1 MLDSNLKKNESPAH
15 ACIIW
20 MHGLGAD
27 ASDMAGLA
35 AQPPIS
41 ELPVS
46 HIFMD
51 APVRPVTINAG
62 MKMRAWYDI
71 IGFELS
77 DREDKEGIL
86 QSQAQ
91 IFEVINAQ
99 LNAGFRADQI
109 VLAGFSQ
116 GGAMALHT
124 ALHCNLPLAGVIA
137 LSAYLPL
144 ALECKPVLS
153 QDTPIFLG
161 FGQFDPVVIPE
172 WTKVSGRWLVAN
184 GYNQITLQQYP
195 MEHAI
200 CGEEIND
207 IALWLSNHLRGVEAI

>member
-1 MLDSNLKKNESPAH
+1 MVLNTNVNENQSPTQG
-15 ACIIW
+15 CIIW

-35 AQPPIS
+35 AHPSIAA
-41 ELPVS
+41 LPFT
-46 HIFMD
+46 HIFID

-99 LNAGFRADQI
+99 LNAGFQADQI
-109 VLAGFSQ
+109 MLAGFSQ
-116 GGAMALHT
+116 GGAMALRT

-144 ALECKPVLS
+144 ALECNPVLS
-153 QDTPIFLG
+153 RNTPIFLG
-161 FGQFDPVVIPE
+161 LGQFDPVVIPQ
-172 WTKVSGRWLVAN
+172 WTEISARWLAAN
-184 GYNQITLQQYP
+184 DYTQITLQQYP

-200 CGEEIND
+200 CSEEIND
-207 IALWLSNHLRGVEAI
+207 VASWLLNHLKRS